1 MSVVAALTRLE
12 AVWAVCG
19 ISAILLLSVGA
30 FRMLAYRS
38 GETDHTPTMRR
49 VALLALGL
57 GAAALLGF
65 VALTGW
71 FLVTGRRPW

>member
-1 MSVVAALTRLE
+1 MSVVTALTRLE

-19 ISAILLLSVGA
+19 ISAILLLPVA

-38 GETDHTPTMRR
+38 GETDHTPTMHR